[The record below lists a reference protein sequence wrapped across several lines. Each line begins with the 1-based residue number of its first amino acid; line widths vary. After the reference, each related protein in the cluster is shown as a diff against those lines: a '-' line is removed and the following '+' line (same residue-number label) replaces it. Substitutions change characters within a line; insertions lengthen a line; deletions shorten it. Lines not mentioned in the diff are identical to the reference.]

1 MSTGER
7 FSPHAARLIAQRYAD
22 VSAEKQYAQT
32 FWRDIFT
39 DLALMDTFSKV
50 EFEYPVRSHLTNT
63 IKFIDVLWPG
73 VVLIEHKSRGAD
85 LDKAEEQAR
94 EYLQSLDAVK
104 RTPVIIVSDFARIR
118 IVDTLAGTTAEF
130 ALKDLPDN
138 VERFEAI
145 IGSRGLGATHQEVT
159 ADTQAAN
166 LMAELFLS
174 FEKAGYTGHETSVF
188 LVRILFLMFAEDSR
202 MMRRTMFTTYVMS
215 SPEDG
220 TGLGAMLQELFQ
232 VLNTPKVDRRTTIST
247 TLDEFPYVNGGIFR
261 ETLPL
266 FSFTPDMRKALSN
279 ACAYRWDTI
288 SPQIFGSLFQS
299 VRDPETRRQ
308 MGEHYTSEAFI
319 MRVISDL
326 FLDDF
331 TKRMLDAWDSPT
343 QLTRLRNEL
352 GLYNWLDPAC
362 GSGNFLIVAYR
373 RMRSLELRIIA
384 RQQELDGKP
393 WQPML
398 DGTWGLQVH
407 LGQFHGI
414 EIDEWS
420 SAIARVGL
428 HLANHQANLEFEEIT
443 GAAPN
448 PFPLSESGHI
458 VHANALR
465 TDWAEVC
472 PINENTFIMG
482 NPPFF
487 GSTFQSKEQKDDSR
501 EVWRESKGWGQMDF
515 VSNWFILAA
524 RQMAK
529 TGGHAALVATNS
541 ITQGEA
547 PAVLFRE
554 LFTMGINITFAHR
567 PFAWNNDASGVA
579 AVHVVIIGF
588 SATPVKGKRNLWDYP
603 DIKAQPVLHKVSNIN
618 PYLLDAPDILIT
630 ARSTPLMS
638 NMPKMDNGSKPTD
651 AGHLSD
657 ISPDEAQQ
665 IRASDPIAANYLRRI
680 IGARELIHNIERW
693 CLWLPNASPTEL
705 RNSSVLSEK
714 VAAVKAMRSSSTD
727 AQTKKDADRAW
738 EFQKIRQPKSTYI
751 ALPLTS
757 SENRQYVPMA
767 WYPPEFIVNNAVSV
781 IEDAPLW
788 MFGVMSSRPLNVW
801 NKAVSGRLESRVR
814 ISNTIT
820 YNNFPFPPLATEQK
834 DKIEAAAKAVLDARA
849 EFPDSTLADLYD
861 SDVMPTKLRK
871 AHDALDKAVLAAFGL
886 RGEVTDGRILEVLF
900 ENYTEATSG
909 LLHEAK
915 PLRKLVKKNV

>member
-1 MSTGER
+1 MSNGER
-7 FSPHAARLIAQRYAD
+7 FSPHAARLIAERYAD

-85 LDKAEEQAR
+85 LEKAEEQAR
-94 EYLQSLDAVK
+94 EYLQSLDASK
-104 RTPVIIVSDFARIR
+104 RAPVIIVSDFARIR
-118 IVDTLAGTTAEF
+118 IIDTLAGTTFEF
-130 ALKDLPDN
+130 GLNELPEN
-138 VERFEAI
+138 VDRFESI

-159 ADTQAAN
+159 ADTEAAK
-166 LMAELFLS
+166 LMAELFMA

-202 MMRRTMFTTYVMS
+202 MMRRTMFTTYVLS

-220 TGLGAMLQELFQ
+220 TGLGAMLQELFE
-232 VLNTPKVDRRTTIST
+232 VLNTPKEDRRTTISP
-247 TLDEFPYVNGGIFR
+247 TLAEFPYANGGIFR
-261 ETLPL
+261 EALPL
-266 FSFTPDMRKALSN
+266 FSFTPEMRKALSN

-343 QLTRLRNEL
+343 QLARFRNEL
-352 GLYNWLDPAC
+352 GQYSFCDFAA
-362 GSGNFLIVAYR
+362 GSGNFLIVAFR
-373 RMRSLELRIIA
+373 KLRSLELRIVA
-384 RQQELDGKP
+384 RQQELEGKP

-398 DGTWGLQVH
+398 DGSWGIQVH
-407 LGQFHGI
+407 LSQFHGV

-448 PFPLSESGHI
+448 PFPLTESGHI

-465 TDWAEVC
+465 IDWQEVC
-472 PINENTFIMG
+472 PIDDKTFIMG
-482 NPPFF
+482 NPPFY
-487 GSTFQSKEQKDDSR
+487 GSTFQSKEQKEDSR
-501 EVWRESKGWGQMDF
+501 EVWKEAKGWGQMDF
-515 VSNWFILAA
+515 VTNWFLLAA
-524 RQMAK
+524 RYISKQ
-529 TGGHAALVATNS
+529 GGQAALVATNS
-541 ITQGEA
+541 ITQGET

-554 LFTMGINITFAHR
+554 LFSLGMKVTFAHR
-567 PFAWNNDASGVA
+567 TFAWNNDATGMA

-588 SATPVKGKRNLWDYP
+588 SADAPKGKRNLWDYP

-630 ARSTPLMS
+630 ARSTPLMT

-657 ISPDEAQQ
+657 ISPDEAEQ
-665 IRASDPIAANYLRRI
+665 IRASDPVAARYLRRI
-680 IGARELIHNIERW
+680 IGARELIHSVERW
-693 CLWLPNASPTEL
+693 CLWLPDANPTEL
-705 RNSSVLSEK
+705 RNSKVLSEK
-714 VAAVKAMRSSSTD
+714 VAEVRAMRSASTD

-738 EFQKIRQPKSTYI
+738 EFQKIRQPKSGYI
-751 ALPLTS
+751 ALPLVS
-757 SENRQYVPMA
+757 SEARQYVPMA
-767 WYPPEFIVNNAVSV
+767 WYTPDVIVNNLVSY
-781 IEDAPLW
+781 IDDAPLW
-788 MFGVMSSRPLNVW
+788 LFGVMSSRPLNVW

-820 YNNFPFPPLATEQK
+820 YNNFPFPPLTMEQTS
-834 DKIEAAAKAVLDARA
+834 KIEEAAKAVLDARD
-849 EFPDSTLADLYD
+849 EFPGSTLADLYD
-861 SDVMPTKLRK
+861 SDVMPTQLRR
-871 AHDALDKAVLAAFGL
+871 AHDALDKVVLAAFGL
-886 RGEVTDGRILEVLF
+886 RGEVSDGRILEVLF
-900 ENYTEATSG
+900 DNYTEATSG
-909 LLHEAK
+909 LLHQPKAQRKGK
-915 PLRKLVKKNV
+915 PQV